1 MKLIINVFILTLL
14 AVSFSNVFGQFTKF
28 DPKNAINIGDV
39 DNYMALT
46 DTSVKYDVTYS
57 LKKSKAKAQLSQT
70 IVDEQG
76 NTVVTNY
83 ATRDTGEARLWIAS
97 NISIHDSILAKIDA
111 EFTQMEQMQTYIRQ
125 EMDKII
131 DRKKAL
137 KRERV
142 IAIRSKEQLKKLKL

>member
-1 MKLIINVFILTLL
+1 MKRTLKVILIWSIVIGFL
-14 AVSFSNVFGQFTKF
+14 AQGFGQFTPF
-28 DPKNAINIGDV
+28 DPSKAINTQGAV
-39 DNYMALT
+39 DNYMAL
-46 DTSVKYDVTYS
+46 DTLKYEVSYS
-57 LKKSKAKAQLSQT
+57 LKKAKNKANLSRT
-70 IVDEQG
+70 IVDEYG
-76 NTVVTNY
+76 DAHTTNF
-83 ATRDTGEARLWIAS
+83 AAKDTAEARLWIAS

>member
-1 MKLIINVFILTLL
+1 MKTTKILIIWSLVIVALTH
-14 AVSFSNVFGQFTKF
+14 SFGQFTKF
-28 DPKNAINIGDV
+28 DPSKTI
-39 DNYMALT
+39 AL
-46 DTSVKYDVTYS
+46 DTLKYEVSYS
-57 LKKSKAKAQLSQT
+57 LKKAKNKANLSRT
-70 IVDEQG
+70 IVDENG
-76 NTVVTNY
+76 DAHTTNF
-83 ATRDTGEARLWIAS
+83 AAKDTGEARQWIEA
-97 NISIHDSILAKIDA
+97 NISLHDSIISKIDA

>member
-1 MKLIINVFILTLL
+1 MKRTKVILIWSIVIGFL
-14 AVSFSNVFGQFTKF
+14 AQGFGQFTKF
-28 DPKNAINIGDV
+28 DPSNAINS
-39 DNYMALT
+39 
-46 DTSVKYDVTYS
+46 DTLKYEVSYS
-57 LKKSKAKAQLSQT
+57 LKKAKNKANLSRT
-70 IVDEQG
+70 IVDEYG
-76 NTVVTNY
+76 DAHTTNF
-83 ATRDTGEARLWIAS
+83 AAKDTAEARLWIAS

-111 EFTQMEQMQTYIRQ
+111 EFTQMEQMQTYIRH

>member
-1 MKLIINVFILTLL
+1 MKTTTILLIWSIVIGFL
-14 AVSFSNVFGQFTKF
+14 AQGFGQFTKF
-28 DPKNAINIGDV
+28 DPSKAINTQGAV
-39 DNYMALT
+39 DNYMAL
-46 DTSVKYDVTYS
+46 DTLKYEVSYS
-57 LKKSKAKAQLSQT
+57 LKKAKNKANLSQT

-76 NTVVTNY
+76 NTTITNY
-83 ATRDTGEARLWIAS
+83 ATRDTTEARLWIAS